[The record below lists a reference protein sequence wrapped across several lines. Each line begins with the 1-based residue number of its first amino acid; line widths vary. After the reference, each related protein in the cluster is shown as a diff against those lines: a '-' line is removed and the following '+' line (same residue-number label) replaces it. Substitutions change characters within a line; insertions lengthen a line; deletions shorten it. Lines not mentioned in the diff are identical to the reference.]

1 MPGPTVDGIVG
12 DLLAI
17 NIIRGRDHG
26 LAPYVDFRAACGL
39 DTNLPGGVVT
49 RFEDLLSNIN
59 LDQIKRLKL
68 SYILSKDINIFNQ
81 FVRDID
87 LYAGG
92 ISENPQAGSI
102 LGQTFTCII
111 ARTFQRYRFGD
122 RFWYERND
130 PSTGFTLE
138 QLDSIRKGSSLAK
151 IICDNSDNVKEI
163 QRWVMQNSTDVV
175 HCDDIPSIDLNLW
188 KEGE

>member
-1 MPGPTVDGIVG
+1 MPGPTSDGIVA

-17 NIIRGRDHG
+17 NIMRGRDHG

-39 DTNLPGGVVT
+39 DANLPGGVAT

-68 SYILSKDINIFNQ
+68 AYIRSKDINIFNQ

-92 ISENPQAGSI
+92 ISENPQTGSI

-111 ARTFQRYRFGD
+111 TKTFQRLRVGD
-122 RFWYERND
+122 RQWYERKHK
-130 PSTGFTLE
+130 SGFTLE

-163 QRWVMQNSTDVV
+163 QRWVFQNSTDVV

-188 KEGE
+188 KESE